1 MGEVWLARDRALGRD
16 VALKAMRPS
25 DSATRTRR
33 FEREARALAALDH
46 PSILP
51 VLHAGEDPATGL
63 RYLVT
68 PAVLLSPSEIARL
81 CDEVLLCPYPRGYA
95 TAAEGGSP
103 AGGAGERSETEGVV
117 HADSAETSLVTRHPS
132 LVTAAA
138 SRPLPLAA
146 LLDGG
151 KTLPEAA
158 VLRIARDLAGAL
170 AAAHAVGILH
180 RDVKPSNVLFDASG
194 RALLADFGLAKFTR
208 GGGGSH
214 AESAESAESP
224 DGRAPASP
232 DGRAPSRPERGS
244 GAAEAPDSISLDE
257 SGARKF
263 LGSPAYA
270 APEQFRAGAELTPAL
285 DWYSFGA
292 VLYEALTGD
301 RPRSLRPPSSY
312 DPSRI
317 VRAWDPFLR
326 DLLDPDPARRLA
338 DPAAIT
344 RRLDAIGRAID
355 PATRSRRRAARAALA
370 AVAALAAAVAALRF
384 HAGPGPGVETH
395 AESAEPAEIGS
406 PAGGAGERSETEG
419 VVHAESAASI
429 PLFGGGAG
437 EAKPPPVAL
446 VFPAHPAPPRLDSVW
461 QGEDRGP
468 LQLLGTFRLLPIV
481 RFEAEAF
488 SGGDSEFLLKVREG
502 DGAWASWTQD
512 RAAIGRANSA
522 WFEAVETAR
531 RAAAATNAAPAA
543 RVRLALCLARLAWT
557 YVANAD
563 QGAADAPYRAALAAI
578 DPLVESDAA
587 RYGPLRS
594 WLLSE
599 RAYAEGMEGRFRE
612 SAADLQEAG
621 LLWAHHAPAD
631 DPGCE
636 AQRFVLAAAL
646 GGMLHRAGDTAAAL
660 TMTSRAIEAL
670 EPFLFPANP
679 ARGSGDNV
687 PRSLADLLAGCH
699 YRLGELHRET
709 GAHLESIVA
718 YRRATEL
725 WRDLFKAHG
734 EGYRLACAQALGR
747 LARTCAEQERYE
759 EAVSAWDEMRG
770 LLAPLLV
777 SDPAR
782 YRPVIAE
789 ILDNLVRAHR
799 ALGDEERARALEAEA
814 AALAQP

>member
-81 CDEVLLCPYPRGYA
+81 CDEVLLCPYPHGFA
-95 TAAEGGSP
+95 PEGAEGG
-103 AGGAGERSETEGVV
+103 AGA
-117 HADSAETSLVTRHPS
+117 P
-132 LVTAAA
+132 
-138 SRPLPLAA
+138 RPLPLAA

-151 KTLPEAA
+151 KALPEAA

-214 AESAESAESP
+214 AESAESP

-370 AVAALAAAVAALRF
+370 AVAAVAAAAAVTIRF
-384 HAGPGPGVETH
+384 HAEPGSVSERGSGEAQPPPIGSH
-395 AESAEPAEIGS
+395 AESAEAAE
-406 PAGGAGERSETEG
+406 PVLAGGGS
-419 VVHAESAASI
+419 
-429 PLFGGGAG
+429 G
-437 EAKPPPVAL
+437 EAQPPPVAI
-446 VFPAHPAPPRLDSVW
+446 VFPAHPMPPRLDSVW

-488 SGGDSEFLLKVREG
+488 SGGDAELLLKVREG
-502 DGAWASWTQD
+502 DGAWSSWRQD

-543 RVRLALCLARLAWT
+543 RVRLALCLARLSWT

-563 QGAADAPYRAALAAI
+563 QGAADAPYRDALATI
-578 DPLVESDAA
+578 DPLVESDPA

-599 RAYAEGMEGRFRE
+599 RAYMECMEGRFRE

-621 LLWAHHAPAD
+621 LLWARYAPAD
-631 DPGCE
+631 DPGCK
-636 AQRFVLAAAL
+636 AQLFVLAAAL
-646 GGMLHRAGDTAAAL
+646 GGMLHRAGETAAAL

-670 EPFLFPANP
+670 EPFLFPNETPSPVETPNAS
-679 ARGSGDNV
+679 RSGSLV
-687 PRSLADLLAGCH
+687 TRHSSLVTAAAEQPLLDLLAGCH

-709 GAHLESIVA
+709 GARLESIAA

-799 ALGDEERARALEAEA
+799 LLGDEDRARALEAEA
-814 AALAQP
+814 AALRVSP

>member
-25 DSATRTRR
+25 DSAARSRR
-33 FEREARALAALDH
+33 FEREA
-46 PSILP
+46 
-51 VLHAGEDPATGL
+51 
-63 RYLVT
+63 
-68 PAVLLSPSEIARL
+68 
-81 CDEVLLCPYPRGYA
+81 
-95 TAAEGGSP
+95 
-103 AGGAGERSETEGVV
+103 
-117 HADSAETSLVTRHPS
+117 
-132 LVTAAA
+132 
-138 SRPLPLAA
+138 
-146 LLDGG
+146 
-151 KTLPEAA
+151 
-158 VLRIARDLAGAL
+158 
-170 AAAHAVGILH
+170 
-180 RDVKPSNVLFDASG
+180 

-208 GGGGSH
+208 GGGSH
-214 AESAESAESP
+214 AESAE
-224 DGRAPASP
+224 SP

-257 SGARKF
+257 SGSRKF

-270 APEQFRAGAELTPAL
+270 APEQFRDGAALTPAI

-292 VLYEALTGD
+292 VLYEALTGE

-312 DPSRI
+312 DPPRI
-317 VRAWDPFLR
+317 SRAWDAFLR
-326 DLLDPDPARRLA
+326 DLLEPDPARRLA
-338 DPAAIT
+338 DSAAIA
-344 RRLDAIGRAID
+344 RRMDAIGRAID
-355 PATRSRRRAARAALA
+355 PATRRRRRAARAALA
-370 AVAALAAAVAALRF
+370 AAAAVAVAAIVASRF
-384 HAGPGPGVETH
+384 HAEPGPGVETH

-429 PLFGGGAG
+429 PLFGGDSG
-437 EAKPPPVAL
+437 EAKPPPVAI
-446 VFPAHPAPPRLDSVW
+446 VFPAHPMPPRLDSVW

-468 LQLLGTFRLLPIV
+468 LQLLGTFRMPPIV
-481 RFEAEAF
+481 RFEIEAF
-488 SGGDSEFLLKVREG
+488 PGGDAELLLKVREG
-502 DGAWASWTQD
+502 DGAWSSWRQD

-543 RVRLALCLARLAWT
+543 RVRLALCLARLSWT
-557 YVANAD
+557 YVANAEY
-563 QGAADAPYRAALAAI
+563 GATEAPYRVALAAI
-578 DPLVESDAA
+578 DPLVESDPA

-599 RAYAEGMEGRFRE
+599 RAFAEGMEGRFRE

-621 LLWAHHAPAD
+621 LLWARYAPAD

-679 ARGSGDNV
+679 ARGSGDDV

-759 EAVSAWDEMRG
+759 EAVSAWDEMRDLLSP
-770 LLAPLLV
+770 LLA

-782 YRPVIAE
+782 YRPVVAG
-789 ILDNLVRAHR
+789 ILDNIAHASR
-799 ALGDEERARALEAEA
+799 VLGDEERARACEAEA
-814 AALAQP
+814 SALRASP

>member
-1 MGEVWLARDRALGRD
+1 MSSLSPGIVIDGSFELLRPIGEGGMGEVWLARDRALGRD

-25 DSATRTRR
+25 DSASRSRR

-81 CDEVLLCPYPRGYA
+81 CDEVLLCPYPHEH
-95 TAAEGGSP
+95 AEEQS
-103 AGGAGERSETEGVV
+103 
-117 HADSAETSLVTRHPS
+117 HAESAENSLVTRHPS

-138 SRPLPLAA
+138 SRSLPLAA

-151 KTLPEAA
+151 KALPQAA

-180 RDVKPSNVLFDASG
+180 RDVKPSNVLFDSSG
-194 RALLADFGLAKFTR
+194 RALLADFGLAKFVA
-208 GGGGSH
+208 GGGSGEAKPPPV
-214 AESAESAESP
+214 AEP
-224 DGRAPASP
+224 T
-232 DGRAPSRPERGS
+232 
-244 GAAEAPDSISLDE
+244 ISLDE
-257 SGARKF
+257 SGSRKF

-270 APEQFRAGAELTPAL
+270 APEQFRDGAALAPAI
-285 DWYSFGA
+285 DWYSLGA

-301 RPRSLRPPSSY
+301 RPRSLRAPSSFDPGHISRRWDSFLAALLEP
-312 DPSRI
+312 DPSR
-317 VRAWDPFLR
+317 
-326 DLLDPDPARRLA
+326 RLS
-338 DPAAIT
+338 DPAAIA

-355 PATRSRRRAARAALA
+355 PAARRRRRAARALFA
-370 AVAALAAAVAALRF
+370 AAAVAAVAVVAARF
-384 HAGPGPGVETH
+384 HAEPDPAVEPHAEFAEPDPGVGAHAKSAEPSPVVESN
-395 AESAEPAEIGS
+395 AESAEFAE
-406 PAGGAGERSETEG
+406 PDPGGGT
-419 VVHAESAASI
+419 HAENAEPSLVTRHS
-429 PLFGGGAG
+429 PLVAP
-437 EAKPPPVAL
+437 AVQPPPAAV
-446 VFPAHPAPPRLDSVW
+446 VFPAHPMPPRLDSVW

-481 RFEAEAF
+481 RLEAEAF
-488 SGGDSEFLLKVREG
+488 SGGDAELLLKVREG
-502 DGAWASWTQD
+502 DGAWSSWTQD
-512 RAAIGRANSA
+512 RAALGRANNV

-563 QGAADAPYRAALAAI
+563 HGAADAPYRAALAAI

-599 RAYAEGMEGRFRE
+599 CAYAEGMEGRFRE

-621 LLWAHHAPAD
+621 LLWARYAPAE

-636 AQRFVLAAAL
+636 AQRFVLAAAF

-679 ARGSGDNV
+679 ARGSGDDV

-709 GAHLESIVA
+709 GARLESIA
-718 YRRATEL
+718 SYRRAADL
-725 WRDLFKAHG
+725 WRDLFRAHG
-734 EGYRLACAQALGR
+734 ERYRLSCSQALGR
-747 LARTCAEQERYE
+747 LGPSLADDGRFE
-759 EAVSAWDEMRG
+759 EAIAVWDEMRG
-770 LLAPLLV
+770 LLSPLLA
-777 SDPAR
+777 SDPAS
-782 YRPVIAE
+782 YGPVVADILGNIA
-789 ILDNLVRAHR
+789 RASR
-799 ALGDEERARALEAEA
+799 GLGDEDRARALEAEA
-814 AALAQP
+814 AALPQP

>member
-25 DSATRTRR
+25 DGASRSRR

-68 PAVLLSPSEIARL
+68 PAVLLSPSEIVRL
-81 CDEVLLCPYPRGYA
+81 CDEVLLCPYPREH
-95 TAAEGGSP
+95 AEEQS
-103 AGGAGERSETEGVV
+103 
-117 HADSAETSLVTRHPS
+117 HAESAENSLVTRHPS

-138 SRPLPLAA
+138 PRPLPLAS

-151 KTLPEAA
+151 KALPQAA

-214 AESAESAESP
+214 AESAES
-224 DGRAPASP
+224 P

-244 GAAEAPDSISLDE
+244 GGAEAPDSISLDE

-326 DLLDPDPARRLA
+326 DLLDPDPDRRLA

-355 PATRSRRRAARAALA
+355 PATRRRRRAARAALA
-370 AVAALAAAVAALRF
+370 AAVLAAVSVVASRF
-384 HAGPGPGVETH
+384 HAEPGPVSGGGSGEAQPPPVGSH

-429 PLFGGGAG
+429 PLFGGGSG
-437 EAKPPPVAL
+437 EANPPPVAL

-488 SGGDSEFLLKVREG
+488 SGGDAELLLKVREG
-502 DGAWASWTQD
+502 DGAWSSWTQD
-512 RAAIGRANSA
+512 RAAIGRANNA
-522 WFEAVETAR
+522 WFEAVAVAR
-531 RAAAATNAAPAA
+531 KAAAATNAVPAA
-543 RVRLALCLARLAWT
+543 RVRLALCLARLSWT
-557 YVANAD
+557 FVANAD

-578 DPLVESDAA
+578 DPLVESNPA

-621 LLWAHHAPAD
+621 LLWARYAPAE

-679 ARGSGDNV
+679 ARGSGDDV

-759 EAVSAWDEMRG
+759 EAVSAWDEMRV

-782 YRPVIAE
+782 YRPVVAE
-789 ILDNLVRAHR
+789 ILRNSAAANRR
-799 ALGDEERARALEAEA
+799 LGDETRALALESEA

>member
-117 HADSAETSLVTRHPS
+117 HADSAETSLVTRHSS
-132 LVTAAA
+132 LVAAAA

-151 KTLPEAA
+151 KALPEAA

-208 GGGGSH
+208 GGGSH
-214 AESAESAESP
+214 AESAESP

-232 DGRAPSRPERGS
+232 DGRAPSRPERSS

-257 SGARKF
+257 SGSRKF

-370 AVAALAAAVAALRF
+370 AAVLAAVSVVASRF
-384 HAGPGPGVETH
+384 HAEPGPGVETH

-446 VFPAHPAPPRLDSVW
+446 VFPAHPMPPRLDSVW

-468 LQLLGTFRLLPIV
+468 LQLLGTFRLPPIV
-481 RFEAEAF
+481 RFEIEAF
-488 SGGDSEFLLKVREG
+488 SGGDAELLLKVREG
-502 DGAWASWTQD
+502 DGAWSSWTQD
-512 RAAIGRANSA
+512 RAAIGRANNA
-522 WFEAVETAR
+522 WFEAVAVAR
-531 RAAAATNAAPAA
+531 KDAAATNAAPAA
-543 RVRLALCLARLAWT
+543 RVRLALGLARLSWT

-563 QGAADAPYRAALAAI
+563 QGAADAPYRDALATI
-578 DPLVESDAA
+578 DPLVESDPA
-587 RYGPLRS
+587 RYGPLRA

-599 RAYAEGMEGRFRE
+599 RAYMECMEGRFRE

-621 LLWAHHAPAD
+621 LLWARYAPAD

-646 GGMLHRAGDTAAAL
+646 GGMLHRAGETAAAL

-679 ARGSGDNV
+679 ARGSGDDV

-709 GAHLESIVA
+709 GARLESVA
-718 YRRATEL
+718 SYRRAADL
-725 WRDLFKAHG
+725 WRDLFRAHG
-734 EGYRLACAQALGR
+734 ERYRTDCIQALGR
-747 LARTCAEQERYE
+747 LGQSLADAGRLE
-759 EAVSAWDEMRG
+759 EAVAAWDEVRD
-770 LLAPLLV
+770 LVAPV
-777 SDPAR
+777 FASDPAL
-782 YRPVIAE
+782 YRPVVAAT
-789 ILDNLVRAHR
+789 LDNLVRANR

>member
-25 DSATRTRR
+25 DSATRNRR

-117 HADSAETSLVTRHPS
+117 HTDSAETSLVTRHSS
-132 LVTAAA
+132 LVAATAP
-138 SRPLPLAA
+138 RPLPLAV

-151 KTLPEAA
+151 KALPQAA

-214 AESAESAESP
+214 AESAESP
-224 DGRAPASP
+224 DGRAL
-232 DGRAPSRPERGS
+232 SRPERGS

-301 RPRSLRPPSSY
+301 RSRSLRPPSSY

-326 DLLDPDPARRLA
+326 DLLEPDPAMRLA

-355 PATRSRRRAARAALA
+355 PATRRRRLAARAALA
-370 AVAALAAAVAALRF
+370 AATAAVAAVAIVASRF
-384 HAGPGPGVETH
+384 HAEPGPGVETH
-395 AESAEPAEIGS
+395 AESAEPAKIGS

-429 PLFGGGAG
+429 PLFGGGSG

-446 VFPAHPAPPRLDSVW
+446 GNFN
-461 QGEDRGP
+461 
-468 LQLLGTFRLLPIV
+468 FRLFGLKFFTIFILLFII
-481 RFEAEAF
+481 FEVILTF
-488 SGGDSEFLLKVREG
+488 
-502 DGAWASWTQD
+502 
-512 RAAIGRANSA
+512 
-522 WFEAVETAR
+522 
-531 RAAAATNAAPAA
+531 
-543 RVRLALCLARLAWT
+543 
-557 YVANAD
+557 
-563 QGAADAPYRAALAAI
+563 
-578 DPLVESDAA
+578 
-587 RYGPLRS
+587 
-594 WLLSE
+594 
-599 RAYAEGMEGRFRE
+599 
-612 SAADLQEAG
+612 G
-621 LLWAHHAPAD
+621 LIF
-631 DPGCE
+631 GN
-636 AQRFVLAAAL
+636 FISF
-646 GGMLHRAGDTAAAL
+646 M
-660 TMTSRAIEAL
+660 S
-670 EPFLFPANP
+670 FLFSTSFLFSISFFFIDKLYN
-679 ARGSGDNV
+679 S
-687 PRSLADLLAGCH
+687 SLLL
-699 YRLGELHRET
+699 
-709 GAHLESIVA
+709 
-718 YRRATEL
+718 
-725 WRDLFKAHG
+725 
-734 EGYRLACAQALGR
+734 
-747 LARTCAEQERYE
+747 
-759 EAVSAWDEMRG
+759 
-770 LLAPLLV
+770 
-777 SDPAR
+777 
-782 YRPVIAE
+782 
-789 ILDNLVRAHR
+789 
-799 ALGDEERARALEAEA
+799 
-814 AALAQP
+814 

>member
-117 HADSAETSLVTRHPS
+117 HTDSAETSLVTRHSS
-132 LVTAAA
+132 LVAAA
-138 SRPLPLAA
+138 APRPLPLSA

-151 KTLPEAA
+151 KALPEAA

-208 GGGGSH
+208 GGGSH
-214 AESAESAESP
+214 AESAE
-224 DGRAPASP
+224 SP

-244 GAAEAPDSISLDE
+244 GAVEAPDSISLDE

-429 PLFGGGAG
+429 PLFGGGSG
-437 EAKPPPVAL
+437 EAQPPPVAI
-446 VFPAHPAPPRLDSVW
+446 VFPAHPMPPRLDSVW

-488 SGGDSEFLLKVREG
+488 SGGDAELLLKVREG
-502 DGAWASWTQD
+502 DGAWSSWTQN
-512 RAAIGRANSA
+512 RAAIGRANNA
-522 WFEAVETAR
+522 WFEAVAMAR
-531 RAAAATNAAPAA
+531 KEASATNAPPAA
-543 RVRLALCLARLAWT
+543 HVRLALCLARLSWT

-563 QGAADAPYRAALAAI
+563 QGSADAPYRAALAAI

-599 RAYAEGMEGRFRE
+599 RAYAEGMEDRFRE
-612 SAADLQEAG
+612 SVADLQEAG
-621 LLWAHHAPAD
+621 MLWARYAPAD

-636 AQRFVLAAAL
+636 AQRFVLAAAF
-646 GGMLHRAGDTAAAL
+646 GGMLQAMGDTTNAV
-660 TMTSRAIEAL
+660 TMTSRAAEAL
-670 EPFLFPANP
+670 NSLLFHDESE
-679 ARGSGDNV
+679 RGAGDAV
-687 PRSLADLLAGCH
+687 PRSLADLLAGCF
-699 YRLGELHRET
+699 YRLGEFHRAT
-709 GAHLESIVA
+709 GTRIASVA
-718 YRRATEL
+718 SYRRAAEL
-725 WRDLFKAHG
+725 WRDLFKTYG
-734 EGYRLACAQALGR
+734 ERYRTDCIQALGR
-747 LARTCAEQERYE
+747 LGQSLADAGRLA
-759 EAVSAWDEMRG
+759 EAVAAWDEIRE
-770 LLAPLLV
+770 LVAPV
-777 SDPAR
+777 FASDPAL
-782 YRPVIAE
+782 YRPAVAAT
-789 ILDNLVRAHR
+789 LDNLVRAHR

-814 AALAQP
+814 AALRASP

>member
-25 DSATRTRR
+25 DGASRSRR

-68 PAVLLSPSEIARL
+68 PAVLLSPSEIVRL
-81 CDEVLLCPYPRGYA
+81 CDEVLLCPYPREH
-95 TAAEGGSP
+95 AEEQS
-103 AGGAGERSETEGVV
+103 
-117 HADSAETSLVTRHPS
+117 HAESAENSLVTRHPS

-138 SRPLPLAA
+138 PRPLPLAS

-151 KTLPEAA
+151 KALPQAA

-224 DGRAPASP
+224 DGRAP
-232 DGRAPSRPERGS
+232 SRPERGS

-257 SGARKF
+257 SGSRKF

-326 DLLDPDPARRLA
+326 DLLEPDPDRRLA

-355 PATRSRRRAARAALA
+355 PATRRRRRAARAALA
-370 AVAALAAAVAALRF
+370 AAVLAAVSVVASRF
-384 HAGPGPGVETH
+384 HAEPGPVSGGGSGEAQPPPVGSH

-429 PLFGGGAG
+429 PLFGGGSG
-437 EAKPPPVAL
+437 EANPPPVAL

-488 SGGDSEFLLKVREG
+488 SGGDAELLLKVREG
-502 DGAWASWTQD
+502 DGAWSSWTQD
-512 RAAIGRANSA
+512 RAAIGRANNA
-522 WFEAVETAR
+522 WFEAVAVAR
-531 RAAAATNAAPAA
+531 KAAAATNAVPAA
-543 RVRLALCLARLAWT
+543 RVRLALCLARLSWT
-557 YVANAD
+557 FVANAD

-578 DPLVESDAA
+578 DPLVESNPA

-621 LLWAHHAPAD
+621 LLWARYAPAE

-679 ARGSGDNV
+679 ARGSGDDV

-759 EAVSAWDEMRG
+759 EAVSAWDEMRV

-782 YRPVIAE
+782 YRPVVAE
-789 ILDNLVRAHR
+789 ILRNSAAANRR
-799 ALGDEERARALEAEA
+799 LGDETRALALESEA

>member
-25 DSATRTRR
+25 DGASRSRR

-68 PAVLLSPSEIARL
+68 PAVLLSPSEIVRL
-81 CDEVLLCPYPRGYA
+81 CDEVLLCPYPREH
-95 TAAEGGSP
+95 AEEQS
-103 AGGAGERSETEGVV
+103 
-117 HADSAETSLVTRHPS
+117 HAESAENSLVTRHPS

-138 SRPLPLAA
+138 PRPLPLAS

-151 KTLPEAA
+151 KALPQAA

-214 AESAESAESP
+214 AESAES
-224 DGRAPASP
+224 P

-244 GAAEAPDSISLDE
+244 GGAEAPDSISLDE

-326 DLLDPDPARRLA
+326 DLLEPDPDRRLA

-355 PATRSRRRAARAALA
+355 PATRRRRRAARAALA
-370 AVAALAAAVAALRF
+370 AAVLAAVSVVASRF
-384 HAGPGPGVETH
+384 HAEPGPVSGGGSGEAQPPPVGSH

-429 PLFGGGAG
+429 PLFGGGSG
-437 EAKPPPVAL
+437 EANPPPVAL

-488 SGGDSEFLLKVREG
+488 SGGDAELLLKVREG
-502 DGAWASWTQD
+502 DGAWSSWTQD
-512 RAAIGRANSA
+512 RAAIGRANNA
-522 WFEAVETAR
+522 WFEAVAVAR
-531 RAAAATNAAPAA
+531 KAAAATNAVPAA
-543 RVRLALCLARLAWT
+543 RVRLALCLARLSWT
-557 YVANAD
+557 FVANAD

-578 DPLVESDAA
+578 DPLVESNPA

-621 LLWAHHAPAD
+621 LLWARYAPAE

-679 ARGSGDNV
+679 ARGSGDDV

-759 EAVSAWDEMRG
+759 EAVSAWDEMRV

-782 YRPVIAE
+782 YRPVVAE
-789 ILDNLVRAHR
+789 ILRNSAAANRR
-799 ALGDEERARALEAEA
+799 LGDETRALALESEA